1 VASKHGAMGIVRQVQ
16 LALLGRSPLLSL
28 DHPARLPDIGS
39 LTFALIRKPAMTQST
54 SLQTASVVLVGGTSL
69 MERDLRSAST
79 AGLQVF
85 GALEDAKALLDAG
98 QVQVLVLGPTVRR
111 PHAAVQTLRQ
121 AGPLPKLILV
131 YRDQDRDEVR
141 RHQKAAHAADRYLP
155 QSKVAKELAE
165 LTREVLRE
173 LTSAAASDNTTAPAV
188 PQPEPPQLPEL
199 LPELLPEDLE
209 VLDDGEFVEE
219 LSAQSMEE
227 LEELEELQAEELA
240 LESLE
245 QDEEELL
252 LEDGDVLADD
262 LEDDATTSLL
272 AAPAGDNATQSLDII
287 DIVEVLD
294 EAPAQD
300 NATQSL
306 DLADIIEV
314 LDEPT
319 AADATESLD
328 VADLVEELDE
338 AEEAPVP
345 AAAPAAAEPENATQM
360 LDVSELLARSA
371 ATAAA
376 ASVPAPAPAPAPA
389 THAASGGFL
398 AEMAG
403 LVERLQGIADSVP
416 KLEAENTSLREQ
428 LATIQRE
435 LAETKA
441 KLTQATEAASQLAKT
456 TEAMRKAQGALAAAE
471 ADQASLKAQLA
482 ASQQTAQTTAAA
494 LRDLAGKLAG

>member
-1 VASKHGAMGIVRQVQ
+1 
-16 LALLGRSPLLSL
+16 
-28 DHPARLPDIGS
+28 
-39 LTFALIRKPAMTQST
+39 MTQST
-54 SLQTASVVLVGGTSL
+54 PLQTASVVLVGGTSL
-69 MERDLRSAST
+69 MERDLRSASP

-98 QVQVLVLGPTVRR
+98 QVQVVVLGPTVRR
-111 PHAAVQTLRQ
+111 PHAAVAALRQ

-165 LTREVLRE
+165 LTREVLAE
-173 LTSAAASDNTTAPAV
+173 LTSAAASDKTTVPAL

-199 LPELLPEDLE
+199 LPEDLE
-209 VLDDGEFVEE
+209 ALDDSEFIEE
-219 LSAQSMEE
+219 LSGQTIED

-245 QDEEELL
+245 AADEELL
-252 LEDGDVLADD
+252 LEDGDLLADELD
-262 LEDDATTSLL
+262 GDATTTLL
-272 AAPAGDNATQSLDII
+272 ASPASDNATQSLDVI

-294 EAPAQD
+294 EAPVQD

-306 DLADIIEV
+306 DVADIIEV
-314 LDEPT
+314 LDQPT

-328 VADLVEELDE
+328 MADLVEELDE
-338 AEEAPVP
+338 VEEAAVP
-345 AAAPAAAEPENATQM
+345 AAAPVAAEPDNATQM

-371 ATAAA
+371 ATATA
-376 ASVPAPAPAPAPA
+376 ASAPVPAPVPVPA
-389 THAASGGFL
+389 TQAASGGFL

-416 KLEAENTSLREQ
+416 KLEADNASLRNQ
-428 LATIQRE
+428 LATTQRE

-456 TEAMRKAQGALAAAE
+456 TEAMRKAQAALTAAQAE
-471 ADQASLKAQLA
+471 QASLKAQLA